1 MANRVLLHDRHVA
14 AGARFVTVCDWD
26 LPADYGDASAEYAA
40 ARRGVAL
47 ADRGDWGV
55 LDVTGRDRATFLHAL
70 LSNEIKAL
78 QPGQGCT
85 AALLDV
91 HGKVQVILT
100 VWVLEDRIR
109 LVMPRGLTAKISQA
123 LDHYLFSEKASFTD
137 ASDETALLMLLG
149 PEAPATIERLTGVR
163 PPAPAW
169 SNLTA
174 TLGETTVRLVTGGG
188 ETGGLEVWVACAAT
202 HGPRVWDALVGGG
215 ARPLGVTAYESL
227 RIEAGTPLF
236 GHDVD
241 ESVLLPE
248 IPLARETSPY
258 LLQHAHNPV
267 DWYPWGEEA
276 FARARAEDKPLLLS
290 VGYSA
295 CHWCHVMERESF
307 EDPEIA
313 ALMNR
318 HFVSVK
324 VDREER
330 PDVDQIYMQA
340 VQSMTGHGGWPMT
353 CFLTPDGEPFYGGTY
368 FPPVERHGLPAFPRL
383 LQALADAWANRR
395 GEVTA
400 SA

>member
-1 MANRVLLHDRHVA
+1 MANRLLLHERHVA

-109 LVMPRGLTAKISQA
+109 LVMPRGLTAKIS
-123 LDHYLFSEKASFTD
+123 
-137 ASDETALLMLLG
+137 
-149 PEAPATIERLTGVR
+149 
-163 PPAPAW
+163 
-169 SNLTA
+169 
-174 TLGETTVRLVTGGG
+174 
-188 ETGGLEVWVACAAT
+188 
-202 HGPRVWDALVGGG
+202 
-215 ARPLGVTAYESL
+215 ESL

-248 IPLARETSPY
+248 IPLERLASYTKGCYPGQEVVVRIRDRGHVNRRLTGLVLEGEVVPPHAAEVLADGAAVGRVTSGARWPGLGRPIGLALVRRE
-258 LLQHAHNPV
+258 HAEPDRAV
-267 DWYPWGEEA
+267 TVRVGEGA
-276 FARARAEDKPLLLS
+276 VPARVAALPFAR
-290 VGYSA
+290 
-295 CHWCHVMERESF
+295 
-307 EDPEIA
+307 
-313 ALMNR
+313 
-318 HFVSVK
+318 
-324 VDREER
+324 
-330 PDVDQIYMQA
+330 
-340 VQSMTGHGGWPMT
+340 
-353 CFLTPDGEPFYGGTY
+353 
-368 FPPVERHGLPAFPRL
+368 
-383 LQALADAWANRR
+383 
-395 GEVTA
+395 
-400 SA
+400 

>member
-1 MANRVLLHDRHVA
+1 MRNVSVHPTKRALAQRWRASPLDDMRGSVG
-14 AGARFVTVCDWD
+14 AGTKACN
-26 LPADYGDASAEYAA
+26 DASAEYAA

-241 ESVLLPE
+241 ESVRHPE
-248 IPLARETSPY
+248 IPLERLASYTKGCYPGQEVVVRIRDRGHVNRRLTGLVLEGEVVPPHAAEVLADGAAVGRVTSATRSLGLGRPVALAFVRREHAEPDRAVTVRVGEGSAPARVAALP
-258 LLQHAHNPV
+258 
-267 DWYPWGEEA
+267 
-276 FARARAEDKPLLLS
+276 FAR
-290 VGYSA
+290 
-295 CHWCHVMERESF
+295 
-307 EDPEIA
+307 
-313 ALMNR
+313 
-318 HFVSVK
+318 
-324 VDREER
+324 
-330 PDVDQIYMQA
+330 
-340 VQSMTGHGGWPMT
+340 
-353 CFLTPDGEPFYGGTY
+353 
-368 FPPVERHGLPAFPRL
+368 
-383 LQALADAWANRR
+383 
-395 GEVTA
+395 
-400 SA
+400 